1 MRQAVKRGMPVI
13 AIARD
18 EVSEAEAQAFPTV
31 KWLQCDLAD
40 TDAVLALAQRNR
52 IDACIHAAAI
62 SNEAYARPD
71 PRGAIAT
78 NVGAT
83 ANLLEAARLASW
95 RRFVLISTGSVFS
108 AQQRHDKT
116 DRRGSGSWR
125 RQRLQY
131 DQALRRTANAHVSDR
146 VRPVCRDSAHLLG
159 VRAADHQRSADARAD
174 PVILLRA
181 LQGIAIR
188 EGGADFAASF
198 TYVADAAGGL
208 LAAATAPELRHP
220 TYHLGHGV
228 NFTAGEAA
236 AAVRSA
242 VPGAVIELTGGT
254 EPWTRYTRLRGPLA
268 GDRLRAD
275 TGYSPTHTL
284 EAGVRAYADWMRAQP
299 YRGGVE
305 PCGTPDQCR
314 GHRQA
319 RFDLGA
325 GTHADAVRLR
335 RRGDP
340 AGACDPRTSS
350 RGRWKPRSASCW
362 SASAPMCC
370 GGCGATA
377 CISIGT
383 WPRRRHDAPPR
394 PQPRE

>member
-1 MRQAVKRGMPVI
+1 MTLLVTGATGHVGGEIVRQAMKRDMPVI
-13 AIARD
+13 AVARD
-18 EVSEAEAQAFPTV
+18 AVGEAEVQAFPSV

-40 TDAVLALAQRNR
+40 TDAVMALTARNP

-108 AQQRHDKT
+108 LNSDTTRPI
-116 DRRGSGSWR
+116 
-125 RQRLQY
+125 LE
-131 DQALRRTANAHVSDR
+131 DQAPGVANVYSTTKLCAELLTSMYRTEYGLSASTVRISWVFGPPIISDQPMR
-146 VRPVCRDSAHLLG
+146 GPIPSY
-159 VRAADHQRSADARAD
+159 
-174 PVILLRA
+174 LLRA

-188 EGGADFAASF
+188 EGGAEFAASF

-220 TYHLGHGV
+220 IYHLGHGV
-228 NFTAGEAA
+228 NFTAGQAA

-254 EPWTRYTRLRGPLA
+254 EPWTRYTSLRGPLA

-284 EAGVRAYADWMRAQP
+284 EAGVRAYADWMRAHP
-299 YRGGVE
+299 ELWRAGK
-305 PCGTPDQCR
+305 TP
-314 GHRQA
+314 G
-319 RFDLGA
+319 
-325 GTHADAVRLR
+325 
-335 RRGDP
+335 
-340 AGACDPRTSS
+340 
-350 RGRWKPRSASCW
+350 
-362 SASAPMCC
+362 
-370 GGCGATA
+370 
-377 CISIGT
+377 
-383 WPRRRHDAPPR
+383 
-394 PQPRE
+394 

>member
-1 MRQAVKRGMPVI
+1 MTLLVTGATGHVGGEIVRQAMKRDMPVI
-13 AIARD
+13 AVARD
-18 EVSEAEAQAFPTV
+18 AVGEAEVQAFPSV

-40 TDAVLALAQRNR
+40 TDAVMALTARNP

-108 AQQRHDKT
+108 LNSDTTRPI
-116 DRRGSGSWR
+116 
-125 RQRLQY
+125 LE
-131 DQALRRTANAHVSDR
+131 DQAPGVANVYSTTKLCAELLTRMYRTEYGLSASTVRISWVFGPPIISDQPMR
-146 VRPVCRDSAHLLG
+146 GPIPSY
-159 VRAADHQRSADARAD
+159 
-174 PVILLRA
+174 LLRA

-188 EGGADFAASF
+188 EGGAEFAASF

-220 TYHLGHGV
+220 IYHLGHGV
-228 NFTAGEAA
+228 NFTAGQAA

-254 EPWTRYTRLRGPLA
+254 EPWTRYTSLRGPLA

-275 TGYSPTHTL
+275 TGYNPTHTL
-284 EAGVRAYADWMRAQP
+284 EAGVRAYADWMRAHP
-299 YRGGVE
+299 ELWRAGK
-305 PCGTPDQCR
+305 TP
-314 GHRQA
+314 G
-319 RFDLGA
+319 
-325 GTHADAVRLR
+325 
-335 RRGDP
+335 
-340 AGACDPRTSS
+340 
-350 RGRWKPRSASCW
+350 
-362 SASAPMCC
+362 
-370 GGCGATA
+370 
-377 CISIGT
+377 
-383 WPRRRHDAPPR
+383 
-394 PQPRE
+394 

>member
-1 MRQAVKRGMPVI
+1 MTLLVTGATGHVGGEIVRQAMKRDMPVI
-13 AIARD
+13 AVARD
-18 EVSEAEAQAFPTV
+18 AVGEAEAQAFPSV

-40 TDAVLALAQRNR
+40 TDAVMALTARNP

-108 AQQRHDKT
+108 LNSDTTRPI
-116 DRRGSGSWR
+116 
-125 RQRLQY
+125 LE
-131 DQALRRTANAHVSDR
+131 DQAPGVANVYSTTKLCAELLTRMYRTEYGLSASTVRISWVFGPPIISDQPMR
-146 VRPVCRDSAHLLG
+146 GPIPSY
-159 VRAADHQRSADARAD
+159 
-174 PVILLRA
+174 LLRA

-188 EGGADFAASF
+188 EGGAEFAASF

-220 TYHLGHGV
+220 IYHLGHGV
-228 NFTAGEAA
+228 NFTAGQAA

-254 EPWTRYTRLRGPLA
+254 EPWTRYTSLRGPLA

-284 EAGVRAYADWMRAQP
+284 EAGVRAYADWMRAHP
-299 YRGGVE
+299 ELWRAGE
-305 PCGTPDQCR
+305 TP
-314 GHRQA
+314 G
-319 RFDLGA
+319 
-325 GTHADAVRLR
+325 
-335 RRGDP
+335 
-340 AGACDPRTSS
+340 
-350 RGRWKPRSASCW
+350 
-362 SASAPMCC
+362 
-370 GGCGATA
+370 
-377 CISIGT
+377 
-383 WPRRRHDAPPR
+383 
-394 PQPRE
+394 

>member
-1 MRQAVKRGMPVI
+1 MTLLVTGATGHVGGEIVRQAMKRDMPVI
-13 AIARD
+13 AVARD
-18 EVSEAEAQAFPTV
+18 AVGEAEVQAFPSV

-40 TDAVLALAQRNR
+40 TDAVMALTARNR

-108 AQQRHDKT
+108 LNSDTTRPI
-116 DRRGSGSWR
+116 
-125 RQRLQY
+125 LE
-131 DQALRRTANAHVSDR
+131 DQAPGVANVYSTTKLCAELLTSMYRTEYGLSASTVRISWVFGPPIISDQPMR
-146 VRPVCRDSAHLLG
+146 GPIPSY
-159 VRAADHQRSADARAD
+159 
-174 PVILLRA
+174 LLRA

-188 EGGADFAASF
+188 EGGAEFAASF

-220 TYHLGHGV
+220 IYHLGHGV
-228 NFTAGEAA
+228 NFTAGQAA

-254 EPWTRYTRLRGPLA
+254 EPWTRYTSLRGPLA

-275 TGYSPTHTL
+275 TGYNPTHTL
-284 EAGVRAYADWMRAQP
+284 EAGVRAYADWMRAHP
-299 YRGGVE
+299 ELWRAGK
-305 PCGTPDQCR
+305 TP
-314 GHRQA
+314 G
-319 RFDLGA
+319 
-325 GTHADAVRLR
+325 
-335 RRGDP
+335 
-340 AGACDPRTSS
+340 
-350 RGRWKPRSASCW
+350 
-362 SASAPMCC
+362 
-370 GGCGATA
+370 
-377 CISIGT
+377 
-383 WPRRRHDAPPR
+383 
-394 PQPRE
+394 